1 MSEEV
6 KGSSLEER
14 IIDAAKSV
22 FMEKGYTDACMSEIA
37 ERVGIN
43 RPGLHYYFRTKDK
56 MFNAVFGMIVASVI
70 PKFQDIITNRDLS
83 LSVRVE
89 QIVDVYY
96 NLLQENPY
104 LPLFMLRE
112 IDRDV
117 DFLLKTYSDLK
128 VEHFFAELKN
138 YLLEEMDKGRL
149 RRVPLR
155 IIFLTFYSALT
166 FPFVSQKLVV
176 KTMMEEGEDFQ
187 DILEEWKPYVVRQ
200 MVNLLSV
207 DGN

>member
-22 FMEKGYTDACMSEIA
+22 FIEKGYTDACMSEIA

-117 DFLLKTYSDLK
+117 DFLLKTFSDLK

-155 IIFLTFYSALT
+155 IVFLTFYSALT
-166 FPFVSQKLVV
+166 FPFVSRKLMRE
-176 KTMMEEGEDFQ
+176 TMMEKGEDFRTVL
-187 DILEEWKPYVVRQ
+187 DEWNPYIISQ
-200 MVNLLSV
+200 IVNLLSV

>member
-117 DFLLKTYSDLK
+117 DFLLKTFSDLK

-155 IIFLTFYSALT
+155 IVFLTFYSALT
-166 FPFVSQKLVV
+166 FPFVSRKLMRE
-176 KTMMEEGEDFQ
+176 TMMEKGEDFRTVL
-187 DILEEWKPYVVRQ
+187 DEWKPYIISQ

>member
-1 MSEEV
+1 
-6 KGSSLEER
+6 
-14 IIDAAKSV
+14 
-22 FMEKGYTDACMSEIA
+22 
-37 ERVGIN
+37 
-43 RPGLHYYFRTKDK
+43 

-117 DFLLKTYSDLK
+117 DFLLKTFSDLK

-155 IIFLTFYSALT
+155 IVFLTFYSALT
-166 FPFVSQKLVV
+166 FPFVSRKLMRE
-176 KTMMEEGEDFQ
+176 TMMEKGEDFRTVL
-187 DILEEWKPYVVRQ
+187 DEWKPYIISQ
-200 MVNLLSV
+200 MVNLLCV

>member
-83 LSVRVE
+83 LSVCVE

-117 DFLLKTYSDLK
+117 DFLLKTFSDLK

-155 IIFLTFYSALT
+155 IVFLTFYSALT
-166 FPFVSQKLVV
+166 FPFVSRKLMRE
-176 KTMMEEGEDFQ
+176 TMMEKGEDFRTVL
-187 DILEEWKPYVVRQ
+187 DEWKPYIISQ

>member
-14 IIDAAKSV
+14 IIDAANSV

-117 DFLLKTYSDLK
+117 DFLLKTFSDLK

-155 IIFLTFYSALT
+155 IVFLTFYSALT
-166 FPFVSQKLVV
+166 FPFVSRKLMRE
-176 KTMMEEGEDFQ
+176 TMMEKGEDFRTVL
-187 DILEEWKPYVVRQ
+187 DEWKPYIISQ

>member
-155 IIFLTFYSALT
+155 IVFLTFYSALT
-166 FPFVSQKLVV
+166 FPFVSRKLMRE
-176 KTMMEEGEDFQ
+176 TMMEKGEDFRTVL
-187 DILEEWKPYVVRQ
+187 DEWKPYIISQ

>member
-117 DFLLKTYSDLK
+117 DFLLKTFSGLK

-155 IIFLTFYSALT
+155 IVFLTFYSALT
-166 FPFVSQKLVV
+166 FPFVSRKLMRE
-176 KTMMEEGEDFQ
+176 TMMEKGEDFRTVL
-187 DILEEWKPYVVRQ
+187 DEWKPYIISQ

>member
-117 DFLLKTYSDLK
+117 DFLLKTFSDLK
-128 VEHFFAELKN
+128 VEHFFAELKI

-155 IIFLTFYSALT
+155 IVFLTFYSALT
-166 FPFVSQKLVV
+166 FPFVSRKLMRE
-176 KTMMEEGEDFQ
+176 TMMEKGEDFRIVL
-187 DILEEWKPYVVRQ
+187 DEWKPYIISQ

>member
-117 DFLLKTYSDLK
+117 DFLLKTFSDLK

-155 IIFLTFYSALT
+155 IVFLTFYSALT
-166 FPFVSQKLVV
+166 FPFVSRKLMRE
-176 KTMMEEGEDFQ
+176 TMMEKGEDFRTVL
-187 DILEEWKPYVVRQ
+187 DEWKPYIISQ
-200 MVNLLSV
+200 MVNLLCV

>member
-117 DFLLKTYSDLK
+117 DFLLKTFSDLK
-128 VEHFFAELKN
+128 VEHFFAELKI

-155 IIFLTFYSALT
+155 IVFLTFYSALT
-166 FPFVSQKLVV
+166 FPFVSRKLMRE
-176 KTMMEEGEDFQ
+176 TMMEKGEDFRTVL
-187 DILEEWKPYVVRQ
+187 DEWKPYIISQ

>member
-1 MSEEV
+1 MF
-6 KGSSLEER
+6 
-14 IIDAAKSV
+14 I
-22 FMEKGYTDACMSEIA
+22 EKGYTDACMSEIA

-117 DFLLKTYSDLK
+117 DFLLKTFSDLK

-155 IIFLTFYSALT
+155 IVFLTFYSALT
-166 FPFVSQKLVV
+166 FPFVSRKLMRE
-176 KTMMEEGEDFQ
+176 TMMEKGEDFRTVL
-187 DILEEWKPYVVRQ
+187 DEWKPYIISQ

>member
-1 MSEEV
+1 
-6 KGSSLEER
+6 
-14 IIDAAKSV
+14 
-22 FMEKGYTDACMSEIA
+22 
-37 ERVGIN
+37 
-43 RPGLHYYFRTKDK
+43 
-56 MFNAVFGMIVASVI
+56 
-70 PKFQDIITNRDLS
+70 
-83 LSVRVE
+83 
-89 QIVDVYY
+89 
-96 NLLQENPY
+96 
-104 LPLFMLRE
+104 MLRE

-155 IIFLTFYSALT
+155 IVFLTFYSALT
-166 FPFVSQKLVV
+166 FPFVSRKLMRE
-176 KTMMEEGEDFQ
+176 TMMEKGEDFRTVL
-187 DILEEWKPYVVRQ
+187 DEWKPYIISQ

>member
-22 FMEKGYTDACMSEIA
+22 FIEKGYTDACMSEIA

-96 NLLQENPY
+96 YLLQENPY
-104 LPLFMLRE
+104 LPLFKSRE

-117 DFLLKTYSDLK
+117 DFLLKTFSDLK

-155 IIFLTFYSALT
+155 IVFLTFYSALT
-166 FPFVSQKLVV
+166 FPFVSRKLMRE
-176 KTMMEEGEDFQ
+176 TMMEKGEDFRTVL
-187 DILEEWKPYVVRQ
+187 DEWKPYIISQ

>member
-43 RPGLHYYFRTKDK
+43 RSGLHYYFRTKDK

-83 LSVRVE
+83 LSVCVE

-117 DFLLKTYSDLK
+117 DFLLKTFSDLK

-155 IIFLTFYSALT
+155 IVFLTFYSALT
-166 FPFVSQKLVV
+166 FPFVSRKLMRE
-176 KTMMEEGEDFQ
+176 TMMEKGEDFRTVL
-187 DILEEWKPYVVRQ
+187 DEWKPYIISQ

>member
-1 MSEEV
+1 MAEEV

-22 FMEKGYTDACMSEIA
+22 FIEKGYTDACMSEIA

-117 DFLLKTYSDLK
+117 DFLLKTFSDLK

-155 IIFLTFYSALT
+155 IVFLTFYSALT
-166 FPFVSQKLVV
+166 FPFVSRKLMRE
-176 KTMMEEGEDFQ
+176 TMMEKGEDFRTVL
-187 DILEEWKPYVVRQ
+187 DEWKPYIISQ

>member
-117 DFLLKTYSDLK
+117 DFLLKTFSDLK

-155 IIFLTFYSALT
+155 IVFLTFYSALT
-166 FPFVSQKLVV
+166 FPFVSRKLMRE
-176 KTMMEEGEDFQ
+176 TMMEKDEDFRTVL
-187 DILEEWKPYVVRQ
+187 DEWKPYIISQ

>member
-1 MSEEV
+1 MSEEI

-56 MFNAVFGMIVASVI
+56 MFNAVFSMIVASVI

-89 QIVDVYY
+89 RVVEVYY

-117 DFLLKTYSDLK
+117 DFLLKTFSDLK

-155 IIFLTFYSALT
+155 IVFLTFYSALT
-166 FPFVSQKLVV
+166 FPFVSRKLMRE
-176 KTMMEEGEDFQ
+176 TMMEKGEDFRNVL
-187 DILEEWKPYVVRQ
+187 DEWKPYIISQ

>member
-117 DFLLKTYSDLK
+117 DFLLKTFSDLK

-149 RRVPLR
+149 RRVPPR
-155 IIFLTFYSALT
+155 IVFLTFYSALT
-166 FPFVSQKLVV
+166 FPFVSRKLMRE
-176 KTMMEEGEDFQ
+176 TMMEKGEDFRTVL
-187 DILEEWKPYVVRQ
+187 DEWKPYIISQ

>member
-117 DFLLKTYSDLK
+117 DFLLKTFSDLK

-138 YLLEEMDKGRL
+138 YLLEEMDQGRL

-155 IIFLTFYSALT
+155 IVFLTFYSALT
-166 FPFVSQKLVV
+166 FPFVSRKLMRE
-176 KTMMEEGEDFQ
+176 TMMEKGEDFRTVL
-187 DILEEWKPYVVRQ
+187 DEWKPYIISQ

>member
-22 FMEKGYTDACMSEIA
+22 FMEKGYTDTCMSEIA

-155 IIFLTFYSALT
+155 IVFLTFYSALT
-166 FPFVSQKLVV
+166 FPFVSRKLMRE
-176 KTMMEEGEDFQ
+176 TMMEKGEDFRTVL
-187 DILEEWKPYVVRQ
+187 DEWKPYIISQ

>member
-22 FMEKGYTDACMSEIA
+22 FIEKGYTDACMSEIA

-117 DFLLKTYSDLK
+117 DFLLKTFSDLK

-155 IIFLTFYSALT
+155 IVFLTFYSALT
-166 FPFVSQKLVV
+166 FPFVSRKLMRE
-176 KTMMEEGEDFQ
+176 TMMEKGEDFRTVL
-187 DILEEWKPYVVRQ
+187 DEWKPYIISQ